1 MNGKR
6 RLKEAK
12 YMNEH
17 GSMHN
22 LKAAGPNNPKKRVK
36 CWISKLLLE
45 EELVEPITGFFNH
58 KRRHLV
64 PDSRFCYHLC
74 TDERIINYAN

>member
-12 YMNEH
+12 YMSEH

-22 LKAAGPNNPKKRVK
+22 LKAAGPNNPKKK
-36 CWISKLLLE
+36 EKKKGL
-45 EELVEPITGFFNH
+45 N
-58 KRRHLV
+58 
-64 PDSRFCYHLC
+64 
-74 TDERIINYAN
+74 AA

>member
-22 LKAAGPNNPKKRVK
+22 LKAAGPNNQKKK
-36 CWISKLLLE
+36 GQMLDKQ
-45 EELVEPITGFFNH
+45 IT
-58 KRRHLV
+58 
-64 PDSRFCYHLC
+64 
-74 TDERIINYAN
+74 A